1 MTNRQIWF
9 DDIQPVETLRFEP
22 IEERYVKVILFRTA
36 LIYLIFMAAA
46 FLILLLD
53 LSCAVIL
60 LVAAECVLA
69 AAMAVNLTL
78 ARKFC
83 RAKGYA
89 LRNKDISYRSGLFF
103 TTVTTVPFCKI
114 QQVSIRVNPVSR
126 LFGLYYL
133 DVTNGSQDITN
144 CITIPGLPQEKA
156 ELMKALLINNTDLE
170 ND

>member
-83 RAKGYA
+83 WAKGYA

-156 ELMKALLINNTDLE
+156 ERMKALLINNTDLE